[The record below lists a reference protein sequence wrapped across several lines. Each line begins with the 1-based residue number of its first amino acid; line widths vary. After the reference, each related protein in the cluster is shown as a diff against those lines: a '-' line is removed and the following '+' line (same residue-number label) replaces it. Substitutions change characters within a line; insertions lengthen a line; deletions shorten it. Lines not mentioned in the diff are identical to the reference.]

1 MQTTSFSTKDG
12 LSFFITPT
20 NHGTFFSV
28 YSRATHTTLNL
39 NNADA
44 RVLAERIINA
54 LDNHALESNKKE
66 EETSA

>member
-1 MQTTSFSTKDG
+1 MQTTNFSTKDG

-20 NHGTFFSV
+20 DNGTFFSV

-39 NNADA
+39 SNADA

-54 LDNHALESNKKE
+54 LDNHALQAEKAE
-66 EETSA
+66 EATS